1 MAPTP
6 VVGLDRDLK
15 SQLAGMRHRLVD
27 RVFVAA
33 GVLALLYLPVLAWR
47 VHDVGW
53 HFQLQLHAALVG
65 LTFVLVLSLRRLSLP
80 LKSALLVSFFLLLG
94 LIGVF
99 TMGMVV
105 TGYWWCPQ
113 AAVLAAT
120 PFSIRADVA
129 LAVLCAVLLL
139 VAGAGFVGGT
149 IDLPFDMNQHVRNG
163 SAWAAFLVVVMF
175 APLALLLALGSYQA
189 TVERL
194 VAQVNEQRDRLERQ
208 VGHDTLTGLPLMR
221 LASDRLEVA
230 IKHALRADHKVVV
243 LFVDLDGFKAI
254 NDDHG
259 HASGDPVLQQV
270 AQRLRRN
277 VRDEDTVARVGGDE
291 FVAVIGGITD
301 PADMERLARIIN
313 AAVARPIEWQG
324 AALRV
329 SASIGISLFPDHA
342 DDAESLRRAADAAM
356 YMVKKSGR
364 NHYAFARDAADL
376 ARRA

>member
-33 GVLALLYLPVLAWR
+33 GVLALLYLPVLAWC

-53 HFQLQLHAALVG
+53 HFRLQLHAALVG

-120 PFSIRADVA
+120 LFSIRAGVA

-139 VAGAGFVGGT
+139 LAGAGFVGGT
-149 IDLPFDMNQHVRNG
+149 IDLPFDMNQHVRNA

-230 IKHALRADHKVVV
+230 IKHALPRRPQGGGAVRRPRRFQGHQRRPRPCRRRPCAATGGAAAAPQRARR
-243 LFVDLDGFKAI
+243 
-254 NDDHG
+254 G
-259 HASGDPVLQQV
+259 HRGSCW
-270 AQRLRRN
+270 RRR
-277 VRDEDTVARVGGDE
+277 VRRRHRRHHRPGRYGAAGAHHQCRRG
-291 FVAVIGGITD
+291 
-301 PADMERLARIIN
+301 PADRMAGRSARGS
-313 AAVARPIEWQG
+313 APA
-324 AALRV
+324 
-329 SASIGISLFPDHA
+329 SASRCSPTMPTTPSRCA
-342 DDAESLRRAADAAM
+342 APPMRRCTW
-356 YMVKKSGR
+356 
-364 NHYAFARDAADL
+364 
-376 ARRA
+376 